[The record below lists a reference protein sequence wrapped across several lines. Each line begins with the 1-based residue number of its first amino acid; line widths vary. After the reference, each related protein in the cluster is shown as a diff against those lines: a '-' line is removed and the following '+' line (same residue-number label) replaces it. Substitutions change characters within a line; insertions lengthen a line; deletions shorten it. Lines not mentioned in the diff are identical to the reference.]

1 MKKIFWAIVLSCSFS
16 SSAIAQTDMYGL
28 SNSLYGL
35 WTNGKTT
42 EAVNNSVELH
52 RLNPP
57 MFVNTVH
64 STLSQLLMRRTN
76 TNGQIFLDSLMRRQN
91 EQVNQI
97 VYPIYLWGRALN
109 VTQKDGANLILN
121 ALNRTFKDSSNY
133 QPKTELYSLLIL
145 QDLERKNLIDK
156 TQMVQ
161 ILQKNIQNLESSPY
175 VKQVIPGRVNEE
187 KRAWN
192 RYLLAYSYH
201 SLFAIEKNEDQ
212 LKKAA
217 AYSPDQQDRQYAHSY
232 FYDGAL
238 LTGQVNT
245 FGFQSEY
252 LSYLTEN
259 KRNDEALELLCQM
272 TFSEPTDVNL
282 TALKSGY
289 KKADKSLPFKS
300 YWANYVHQMGKP
312 VPKVKV
318 AFAGEVLDLTV
329 KPNRWIYID
338 VWGTWCSPCVKEL
351 PELQAFYVENQKVSM
366 SNLKIV
372 TFSYS
377 SQNLADFLQKNQYTF
392 PVSEI
397 DDQIKNQFGINS
409 FPTKILISPEG
420 NYIVIPFG
428 VDWKMYVKNYIQN

>member
-161 ILQKNIQNLESSPY
+161 ILQKN
-175 VKQVIPGRVNEE
+175 
-187 KRAWN
+187 
-192 RYLLAYSYH
+192 
-201 SLFAIEKNEDQ
+201 
-212 LKKAA
+212 
-217 AYSPDQQDRQYAHSY
+217 
-232 FYDGAL
+232 
-238 LTGQVNT
+238 
-245 FGFQSEY
+245 
-252 LSYLTEN
+252 
-259 KRNDEALELLCQM
+259 
-272 TFSEPTDVNL
+272 
-282 TALKSGY
+282 
-289 KKADKSLPFKS
+289 
-300 YWANYVHQMGKP
+300 
-312 VPKVKV
+312 
-318 AFAGEVLDLTV
+318 
-329 KPNRWIYID
+329 
-338 VWGTWCSPCVKEL
+338 
-351 PELQAFYVENQKVSM
+351 
-366 SNLKIV
+366 
-372 TFSYS
+372 
-377 SQNLADFLQKNQYTF
+377 LQKR
-392 PVSEI
+392 
-397 DDQIKNQFGINS
+397 
-409 FPTKILISPEG
+409 
-420 NYIVIPFG
+420 
-428 VDWKMYVKNYIQN
+428 